1 MKIVLSG
8 ATGFIGRALV
18 RRLLED
24 GHQVVVLSRRVDAFK
39 EMSSAALKVEAWDGQ
54 TKGAWA
60 SIIEG
65 VDAVVNLAGES
76 IAGARWTAARKK
88 ALRDSRLNS
97 TRAVVA
103 AIGMAA
109 QKPVLFVNA
118 SAVGFYGNVPN
129 GEVTENSL
137 KGSGFLPNLCAEWE
151 DEAKKA
157 EAFGVRV
164 VLLRLGIVLE
174 KEGGALPKFLTPFHF
189 FVGGPLGSGRQYFP
203 WVHRGDVV
211 GAILFVLQNPSLSGA
226 FNVTSPGILTM
237 KDFCSALGRSI
248 GRPSWAPVPSFVLK
262 ALLGEMSEMLLTG
275 QKALSARLQ
284 QAGYRFRYP
293 EAETALRNILQN

>member
-189 FVGGPLGSGRQYFP
+189 FAGGPLGSGRQYFP